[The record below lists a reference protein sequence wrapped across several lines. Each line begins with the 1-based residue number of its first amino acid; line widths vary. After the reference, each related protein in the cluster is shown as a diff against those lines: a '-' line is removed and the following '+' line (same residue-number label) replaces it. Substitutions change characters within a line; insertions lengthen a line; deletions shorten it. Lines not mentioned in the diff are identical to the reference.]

1 MIDRIRQH
9 LKILV
14 GDNRLDQ
21 VFSLLHDKVIH
32 SKSDRYNDLIL
43 IQSKHSNHSRAGILG
58 LIDFK
63 DKSVSFN
70 TTNEALLWLIDKIQ
84 EEDLHPDL
92 RVKMAG
98 HKSIPEYHAF
108 TCDRFDQREQCQIDA
123 LEAPENQKIFLYF
136 LYGDTRQAH
145 KSLYACIGY
154 ESCDML
160 CNPLENIATDKKVA
174 FRKIMPRV
182 SQNKTLF
189 RLSVAKEL
197 FAQFYPSIPGNV
209 KFQTGNLQQ
218 LLDSPTIKELKP
230 TDNVFVLLTMDVAN
244 WNKDLTPDLVEDFIK
259 SYLMVDLPPESP
271 RFFFFFGVEY
281 QKNDP
286 KKREEVAEAIQNRK
300 SGGNTME
307 ELLPVTKN
315 DVTGWFSTYRDTMV
329 GPGLEAKDLTNDHF
343 TDAGPFDMLEVEA
356 KLNELILLF
365 NKGFVLADQLFK
377 NR

>member
-21 VFSLLHDKVIH
+21 VFNLLRDEILDPN
-32 SKSDRYNDLIL
+32 SGRYDDLIL
-43 IQSKHSNHSRAGILG
+43 IQSKHTSDNRAGILG

-70 TTNEALLWLIDKIQ
+70 TTNEALLWLINKIQ

-92 RVKMAG
+92 RVKIKNR
-98 HKSIPEYHAF
+98 KSISEYHAF
-108 TCDRFDQREQCQIDA
+108 TCDRKKQREQCEIDL
-123 LEAPENQKIFLYF
+123 LEVPEDQKIFLYF

-145 KSLYACIGY
+145 HSLYECIGY

-160 CNPLENIATDKKVA
+160 RNPLGNIATDKKVA
-174 FRKIMPRV
+174 FRKIMPKL
-182 SQNKTLF
+182 SENKTLF
-189 RLSVAKEL
+189 RINLAKEL
-197 FAQFYPSIPGNV
+197 FAQFYPSIPGTV
-209 KFQTGNLQQ
+209 KFQNENLRQ
-218 LLDSPTIKELKP
+218 LLGSPTIMELKP

-244 WNKDLTPDLVEDFIK
+244 WNKALTPNLVEDFIN

-281 QKNDP
+281 LKNDP
-286 KKREEVAEAIQNRK
+286 QKRKEVAEAIQNRK

-307 ELLPVTKN
+307 ELLPVTKA
-315 DVTGWFSTYRDTMV
+315 DVTGWFSTYRDAMV
-329 GPGLEAKDLTNDHF
+329 GPGLEAEDLTNEHF
-343 TDAGPFDMLEVEA
+343 GEAGPFDMLEVEA